1 MDKREKLTAMEK
13 MGRELDDV
21 VNTQTSLLKKIA
33 QIEAENI
40 NLGNGLLEKQLPEI
54 MSNTDDTLELATEL
68 VNQFKQATEKFI
80 VDNKLSEVIAE
91 TP

>member
-1 MDKREKLTAMEK
+1 MDKREKLSAMEK

-40 NLGNGLLEKQLPEI
+40 NIGNSLLEKQLPEI
-54 MSNTDDTLELATEL
+54 MSNTDDTLKLATEL
-68 VNQFKQATEKFI
+68 ANEFKQATEKFI

-91 TP
+91 TQ